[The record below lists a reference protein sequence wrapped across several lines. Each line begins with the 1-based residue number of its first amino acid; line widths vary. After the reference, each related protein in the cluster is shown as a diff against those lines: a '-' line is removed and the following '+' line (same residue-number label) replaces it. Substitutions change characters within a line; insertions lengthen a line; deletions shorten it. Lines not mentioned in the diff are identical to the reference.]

1 MTSCVYA
8 YPLGLCVGV
17 LSDKHSDP
25 QRVDILRERL
35 AFTEPPIKLVSDR
48 RPRVGA
54 GKARVLRWP
63 PVRVPVG
70 TRTCD
75 PCGLAYPLQI
85 TTQFFA
91 YPKTRSCAFL
101 RVTV

>member
-8 YPLGLCVGV
+8 CPLGLCVGV

-70 TRTCD
+70 TRTCAVRV
-75 PCGLAYPLQI
+75 GLPVADHYPVLCLSKN
-85 TTQFFA
+85 T
-91 YPKTRSCAFL
+91 
-101 RVTV
+101 